1 MVALRRRRRRKK
13 ITRLN
18 HAMKVK
24 MIGMIAFIAILFTI
38 LIGRLVYFGVFKN
51 GIYEKQVLSQQNYSN
66 ATIPYKRGDIL
77 DRNGNTLATSKK
89 LYNLVLEP
97 KNILEQKATKKKVV
111 NALVKYMGL
120 DEQDLLSYLKKNKES
135 YSSVYKEDL
144 TYNQVSKMKEYME
157 GDEGEDI
164 IGVVFAEKY
173 ERQYPNKSL
182 ASQVVGFLSDGKGSG
197 GIEQYYNSELSG
209 VDGRKYTY
217 LDEELEQDSS
227 IVEPEN
233 GETVVST
240 IDSNI
245 QELAQKQVD
254 AFEEEYG
261 SKGSSILVM
270 NPNNGEIY
278 AMASSTSFDLND
290 PRNEDNLLKKYKQSK
305 IDKMS
310 QKEMVEAFNEIWKN
324 PMVSDSFEPGSTY
337 KPFTVAAGLEEGILN
352 GNESFTCNGYEQYG
366 STRIHCSHR
375 SGHGK
380 ITLSQSISLSCND
393 AIMQIAQKEGKDIFT
408 KYQKEFNFG
417 RKTGI
422 DLPGEADT
430 SGLLHSADEMQD
442 VDLATSSFGQSFNC
456 SMIQMASS
464 FSSLINGGNY
474 YQPHVVR
481 QLQDDKGNVVRN
493 VEPTM
498 VKQTVSKDTSDKLK
512 KYMHETVESGTGT
525 RGKLDDY
532 TVGGKTGTAEKLPR
546 SKGNYIVSFCGFAP
560 VENPQV
566 VVYVVIDEIQKGSQ
580 QNTGIAVEM
589 AKNVLEGS
597 LKELKVA
604 KSSKK

>member
-1 MVALRRRRRRKK
+1 MVALKRLRRRKK

-24 MIGMIAFIAILFTI
+24 MIGMIAFIAILFSI
-38 LIGRLVYFGVFKN
+38 LIGRLVYFGVSKN
-51 GIYEKQVLSQQNYSN
+51 GIYEKQVLSQQNYSST
-66 ATIPYKRGDIL
+66 TIPYKRGDIL

-97 KNILEQKATKKKVV
+97 KNILEREKTKKKVV
-111 NALVKYMGL
+111 GALVKYMGL
-120 DEQDLLSYLKKNKES
+120 DEQDLLSYLKKNKNS
-135 YSSVYKEDL
+135 YYSVYKEDL
-144 TYNQVSKMKEYME
+144 TYNQVSEMKEYME
-157 GDEGEDI
+157 GDKGDDI
-164 IGVVFAEKY
+164 VGVVFSEKY
-173 ERQYPNKSL
+173 ERQYPNNSL
-182 ASQVVGFLSDGKGSG
+182 ASQVVGFLSDNKGSG

-233 GETVVST
+233 GETIVST

-245 QELAQKQVD
+245 QELAQKQID
-254 AFEEEYG
+254 KFEKDYG

-290 PRNEDNLLKKYKQSK
+290 PRNEKNLLKKFKQSE
-305 IDKMS
+305 IEKMD
-310 QKEMVEAFNEIWKN
+310 QKEMVEKFNEIWKN
-324 PMVSDSFEPGSTY
+324 PMVSNSFEPGSTY

-352 GNESFTCNGYEQYG
+352 GNESFNCNGYEQYG

-375 SGHGK
+375 NGHGV
-380 ITLSQSISLSCND
+380 ITLSEVISLSCND
-393 AIMQIAQKEGKDIFT
+393 ATMQIAQKEGKDVFT

-417 RKTGI
+417 SKTGI

-430 SGLLHSADEMQD
+430 SGLLHGADTMKD

-464 FSSLINGGNY
+464 FSSLVNGGNY

-493 VEPTM
+493 VEPTL
-498 VKQTVSKDTSDKLK
+498 VKQTISKDTSDKLR
-512 KYMHETVESGTGT
+512 KYMQETVESGTGK

-546 SKGNYIVSFCGFAP
+546 GRGNYIVSFCGFAP

-566 VVYVVIDEIQKGSQ
+566 VVYVVADEIQEGSQ
-580 QNTGIAVEM
+580 QNTGVVVEM
-589 AKNVLEGS
+589 ARNVLEGS

>member
-1 MVALRRRRRRKK
+1 M
-13 ITRLN
+13 
-18 HAMKVK
+18 
-24 MIGMIAFIAILFTI
+24 
-38 LIGRLVYFGVFKN
+38 
-51 GIYEKQVLSQQNYSN
+51 
-66 ATIPYKRGDIL
+66 
-77 DRNGNTLATSKK
+77 
-89 LYNLVLEP
+89 YNLVLEP

-135 YSSVYKEDL
+135 YYSVYKEDL

-512 KYMHETVESGTGT
+512 KYMQETVESGTGT

>member
-97 KNILEQKATKKKVV
+97 KNILGQKATKKKVV
-111 NALVKYMGL
+111 NALVKYMDL

-135 YSSVYKEDL
+135 YYSIYKEDL
-144 TYNQVSKMKEYME
+144 TYSQVSKMKEYME

-245 QELAQKQVD
+245 QELAQKQLD

-290 PRNEDNLLKKYKQSK
+290 PRNEDNLLKKYKQSQ

-324 PMVSDSFEPGSTY
+324 PMVSNSFEPGSTY

-393 AIMQIAQKEGKDIFT
+393 AIMQIAQEEGKDIFT

-417 RKTGI
+417 SKTGI

-430 SGLLHSADEMQD
+430 SGLLHGADEMQD

-512 KYMHETVESGTGT
+512 KYMQETVESGTGT

>member
-135 YSSVYKEDL
+135 YYSVYKEDL

-512 KYMHETVESGTGT
+512 KYMQETVESGTGT

>member
-97 KNILEQKATKKKVV
+97 KNILGQKATKKKVV
-111 NALVKYMGL
+111 NALVKYMDL

-135 YSSVYKEDL
+135 YYSVYKEDL
-144 TYNQVSKMKEYME
+144 TYSQVSKMKEYME

-245 QELAQKQVD
+245 QELAQKQLD

-290 PRNEDNLLKKYKQSK
+290 PRNEDNLLKKYKQSQ

-324 PMVSDSFEPGSTY
+324 PMVSNSFEPGSTY

-393 AIMQIAQKEGKDIFT
+393 AIMQIAQEEGKDIFT

-417 RKTGI
+417 SKTGI

-430 SGLLHSADEMQD
+430 SGLLHGADEMQD

-512 KYMHETVESGTGT
+512 KYMQETVESGTGT

>member
-97 KNILEQKATKKKVV
+97 KNILGQKATKKKVV
-111 NALVKYMGL
+111 NALVKYMDL

-135 YSSVYKEDL
+135 YYSVYKEDL

-245 QELAQKQVD
+245 QELAQKQLD
-254 AFEEEYG
+254 SFEEEYG

-290 PRNEDNLLKKYKQSK
+290 PRNEDNLLKKYKQSQ

-324 PMVSDSFEPGSTY
+324 PMVSNSFEPGSTY

-393 AIMQIAQKEGKDIFT
+393 AIMQIAQEEGKDIFT

-417 RKTGI
+417 SKTGI

-430 SGLLHSADEMQD
+430 SGLLHGADEMQD

-512 KYMHETVESGTGT
+512 KYMQETVESGTGT